1 VPSSLSE
8 DHTLKIQLVQQGVL
22 GTFQQ
27 LKNIFFHG
35 YELGIQVIVNLLETP
50 EHFLIQNP
58 TTLKGT
64 TTNYLCQTT
73 QVDQYS
79 PLLEMCDLLQFHEM
93 KMYFM
98 SSLFA
103 KGVQIQDIRQP
114 SEQIKNYLTLN
125 REVKEISDLVAG
137 CGLPCRFEMSFE
149 ERCLTVL
156 RECNPGDGQSQ
167 KILKLMKMVGVERK
181 FDLDF
186 DLVMLPACE
195 AKSC

>member
-1 VPSSLSE
+1 MLMESPVYPSQCFGVWWVLHLLYGQKLGFYQRDYRSMAVRDAVIPRLCKFIKDYSSKTDFLVKMSVECLHLLSE

-64 TTNYLCQTT
+64 TTNYICQNTPL
-73 QVDQYS
+73 DQYS
-79 PLLEMCDLLQFHEM
+79 PLLEVCEQIQFHEM

-103 KGVQIQDIRQP
+103 KGVQIQDIRHP
-114 SEQIKNYLTLN
+114 TN
-125 REVKEISDLVAG
+125 R
-137 CGLPCRFEMSFE
+137 
-149 ERCLTVL
+149 
-156 RECNPGDGQSQ
+156 
-167 KILKLMKMVGVERK
+167 
-181 FDLDF
+181 
-186 DLVMLPACE
+186 
-195 AKSC
+195 